1 MNAMRSPRVQYICL
15 VVLWLTGLAALF
27 VLPNPAPIH
36 WNAAGEVDGYGS
48 PLVAALLLPG
58 IVTALAVLTPL
69 LPRIDPRGERYMAF
83 AGTYQLIMNV
93 IALFLTLT
101 QLVTIGYALGLPVP
115 VATFITVG
123 VGLLLAVIGNELGRV
138 QPNFFVGIRTPW
150 TLADPEVWRRTHR
163 VGGRAFVALGALIAL
178 APLLLPTSLVAAV
191 IAGGAIL
198 LVVVLFAYSYWAWRR
213 LARSDAPGGPAAR

>member
-1 MNAMRSPRVQYICL
+1 MRNPRVQYICL
-15 VVLWLTGLAALF
+15 AVLWLTGLAALV

-48 PLVAALLLPG
+48 PLLAALMAPA
-58 IVTALAVLTPL
+58 IVTVLAVLTPL

-83 AGTYQLIMNV
+83 AGTYHLIMNA

-101 QLVTIGYALGLPVP
+101 HLVTIAYALGWPVP
-115 VATFITVG
+115 VATTISVG

-178 APLLLPTSLVAAV
+178 APLLLPPSLVAAV
-191 IAGGAIL
+191 VGGGAVG
-198 LVVVLFAYSYWAWRR
+198 VVVFVFVYSYWVWRR
-213 LARSDAPGGPAAR
+213 LAGPAAQ